1 MNEERTNVT
10 LAKNFS
16 NNNTK
21 EVNMEKTTRTVFIT
35 ENEVPSILYNN
46 VSGAEFFTI
55 DFTKADGSPR
65 KATAQLH
72 VSNPRNEAITPKGT
86 GESAQEALKCG
97 RIKFYEPHHP
107 GDKEGVYRQCRID
120 RVHSMKIRGVLYK
133 VIH

>member
-1 MNEERTNVT
+1 MNEEKNNRVSLT
-10 LAKNFS
+10 KNFS

-21 EVNMEKTTRTVFIT
+21 EVNMEKTVYIT
-35 ENEVPSILYNN
+35 TAQVPEILYNN

>member
-1 MNEERTNVT
+1 MNEEKNNNVSLT
-10 LAKNFS
+10 KNFS
-16 NNNTK
+16 NNTK
-21 EVNMEKTTRTVFIT
+21 EVNMEKTVYIT
-35 ENEVPSILYNN
+35 TAQVPEILYNN

-107 GDKEGVYRQCRID
+107 GDMEGVYRQCKIS
-120 RVHSMKIRGVLYK
+120 RVKSMKIRGVVYK

>member
-1 MNEERTNVT
+1 MNEERTNIT
-10 LAKNFS
+10 LTKNFS

-21 EVNMEKTTRTVFIT
+21 EVNMEKTVYIT
-35 ENEVPSILYNN
+35 TTQVPEILYNN
-46 VSGAEFFTI
+46 VSGAEFFTLN
-55 DFTKADGSPR
+55 FTKADGTER

-86 GESAQEALKCG
+86 GESAKEALKCG

-107 GDKEGVYRQCRID
+107 GDMEGVYRQCKIS
-120 RVHSMKIRGVLYK
+120 RVKSMKIRGVTYK